1 MKQYDSNKNNVKTYY
16 SMAQPMK
23 NFQFLV
29 SFDLTTKKRTKKNNN
44 CSKCLRLFL
53 HVHANIDAK

>member
-16 SMAQPMK
+16 SMAQPMQ
-23 NFQFLV
+23 NFNLV
-29 SFDLTTKKRTKKNNN
+29 SFDLTIKKENKKKNN

-53 HVHANIDAK
+53 HVHANIEAK

>member
-29 SFDLTTKKRTKKNNN
+29 SFDLTTKKRTKKNN